1 MYYLFS
7 LTGILLVLLGSSNGS
22 MELNPA
28 ESETVAIFV
37 PSNLFRDDELNT
49 TVRLLEKYEIPL
61 LLISTD
67 TTAAQGIDGLIIKP
81 QRLISEVKADRFS
94 ALVLINGSGIAPYWN
109 DSTIWHQ
116 CREFADAGRIIVAIE
131 LAPIILAKAGLL
143 KGRQATVYPDFYSI
157 GILKQNGAR
166 HYFAD
171 IVQDKNIITTSKA
184 EYTGKAIRRLAAIL
198 RTLKR

>member
-1 MYYLFS
+1 M
-7 LTGILLVLLGSSNGS
+7 GILLALLGSSNRS
-22 MELNPA
+22 VELNPA

-49 TVRLLEKYEIPL
+49 TIRLLEKYEIPL

-67 TTAAQGIDGLIIKP
+67 TTAAQGMDGLIVKP
-81 QRLISEVKADRFS
+81 QRLISEVKAKQFS

-109 DSTIWHQ
+109 DTTIWQQ
-116 CREFADAGRIIVAIE
+116 CREFDNAERIIVAIE

-143 KGRQATVYPDFYSI
+143 KGRQATVYPDLYSI

-171 IVQDKNIITTSKA
+171 IIQDKNIITTSKA
-184 EYTGKAIRRLAAIL
+184 DYTGKAIRRLAAIL
-198 RTLKR
+198 RTVKR

>member
-1 MYYLFS
+1 MYCLLS
-7 LTGILLVLLGSSNGS
+7 LTSILLALSGNSNRPIDLKS
-22 MELNPA
+22 P

-37 PSNLFRDDELNT
+37 PSNLFRDDELNAT
-49 TVRLLEKYEIPL
+49 IRLLEKYEIPL

-81 QRLISEVKADRFS
+81 QRLLSEIKADQFS

-109 DSTIWHQ
+109 DSTIWQ
-116 CREFADAGRIIVAIE
+116 RCRELAEAGRIVVALE

-143 KGRQATVYPDFYSI
+143 KGRHATVYPDFYSI
-157 GILKQNGAR
+157 SILKQNGAR
-166 HYFAD
+166 HCFAD
-171 IVQDKNIITTSKA
+171 VIQDGNIITTSKA

-198 RTLKR
+198 RTGKR

>member
-1 MYYLFS
+1 VYYLLS
-7 LTGILLVLLGSSNGS
+7 LTSILLALSGSGNGS
-22 MELNPA
+22 VGLNPT

-49 TVRLLEKYEIPL
+49 TIRLLEKYEIPL
-61 LLISTD
+61 LLISTE

-81 QRLISEVKADRFS
+81 QRLISEIKPDKFS

-109 DSTIWHQ
+109 DSTIWQQ
-116 CREFADAGRIIVAIE
+116 CREFANTGRIIVAIE
-131 LAPIILAKAGLL
+131 LAPLILAKAGLL

-171 IVQDKNIITTSKA
+171 IVQDKNIITASKA
-184 EYTGKAIRRLAAIL
+184 EYTGKAIRKLAAIL
-198 RTLKR
+198 RTVKR

>member
-1 MYYLFS
+1 MYYLLS
-7 LTGILLVLLGSSNGS
+7 LTSILLALSGSGNGS
-22 MELNPA
+22 VGLNPT

-49 TVRLLEKYEIPL
+49 TIRLLEKYEIPL
-61 LLISTD
+61 LLISTE

-81 QRLISEVKADRFS
+81 QRLISEIKPDKFS

-109 DSTIWHQ
+109 DSTIWQQ
-116 CREFADAGRIIVAIE
+116 CREFANTGRIIVAIE
-131 LAPIILAKAGLL
+131 LAPLILAKAGLL

-171 IVQDKNIITTSKA
+171 IVQDKNIITASKA
-184 EYTGKAIRRLAAIL
+184 EYTGKAIRKLAAIL
-198 RTLKR
+198 RTVKR